1 LGRAAAHGMIHTAS
15 AGARKARPE
24 RESMSDIGF
33 TLIDFSIIIRL
44 VAAAAAGIALGI
56 PREISEKPIGMRTLA
71 LVSLGAAMVT
81 ITVLHDPILV
91 GMPDATSR
99 VLQGIVQGLM
109 VGVGFIGAGVILRDT
124 STNRV
129 HGLTTATTV
138 WIAAAL
144 GIACGLQEW
153 LVVATGLVLAMIV
166 LVVLKRVERRV
177 SPEMEKH

>member
-1 LGRAAAHGMIHTAS
+1 
-15 AGARKARPE
+15 
-24 RESMSDIGF
+24 MSDIDISVI
-33 TLIDFSIIIRL
+33 LRL
-44 VAAAAAGIALGI
+44 LAASAAGIALGL
-56 PREISEKPIGMRTLA
+56 PRNLSEKPIGMRTLG

-81 ITVLHDPILV
+81 IAALRYPAI
-91 GMPDATSR
+91 GSEPDAASR

-144 GIACGLQEW
+144 GIACGLADW
-153 LVVATGLVLAMIV
+153 LVTAVGLPLA
-166 LVVLKRVERRV
+166 LVILIVLKRFEHRV
-177 SPEMEKH
+177 SDEVEQH

>member
-1 LGRAAAHGMIHTAS
+1 MDPEIYTVLRLLAAVG
-15 AGARKARPE
+15 AG
-24 RESMSDIGF
+24 
-33 TLIDFSIIIRL
+33 
-44 VAAAAAGIALGI
+44 VALGY
-56 PREISEKPIGMRTLA
+56 PRELTEKPIGMRTLA

-81 ITVLHDPILV
+81 LAATGQFDFVKA
-91 GMPDATSR
+91 PDAASR

-124 STNRV
+124 STSRV

-144 GIACGLQEW
+144 GIACGLGAW
-153 LVVATGLVLAMIV
+153 LIALTGLLLALMV
-166 LVVLKRVERRV
+166 LVVLKRFERKV

>member
-1 LGRAAAHGMIHTAS
+1 MSETDISVILRLLAA
-15 AGARKARPE
+15 
-24 RESMSDIGF
+24 
-33 TLIDFSIIIRL
+33 
-44 VAAAAAGIALGI
+44 VVAGIALGY
-56 PREISEKPIGMRTLA
+56 PRELVEKPIGMRTLA
-71 LVSLGAAMVT
+71 LVSLGAAMVA
-81 ITVLHDPILV
+81 VAALRDPHLAAQ
-91 GMPDATSR
+91 PDAMSR

-144 GIACGLQEW
+144 GIACGLGQW
-153 LVVATGLVLAMIV
+153 LIALVGLGLALIV
-166 LVVLKRVERRV
+166 LVVLKRVEQRI

>member
-1 LGRAAAHGMIHTAS
+1 MSEADISAILRLLAA
-15 AGARKARPE
+15 
-24 RESMSDIGF
+24 
-33 TLIDFSIIIRL
+33 
-44 VAAAAAGIALGI
+44 VAAGVALGY
-56 PREISEKPIGMRTLA
+56 PRELIEKPIGMRTLA

-81 ITVLHDPILV
+81 VAALNEPSLAGQPDP
-91 GMPDATSR
+91 TSR

-144 GIACGLQEW
+144 GIACGLAQW
-153 LVVATGLVLAMIV
+153 RIVAAGLVLALIV
-166 LVVLKRVERRV
+166 LIVLKRFERHV